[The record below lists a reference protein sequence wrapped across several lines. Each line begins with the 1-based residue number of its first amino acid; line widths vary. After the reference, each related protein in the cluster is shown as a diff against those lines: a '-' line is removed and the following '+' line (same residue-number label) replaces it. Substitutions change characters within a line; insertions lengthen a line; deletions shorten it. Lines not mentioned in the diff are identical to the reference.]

1 MGGTLSSN
9 HSYTPVM
16 ETAMTHTAVA
26 YQMEDRL
33 QREFDE
39 LVYRYYQQ
47 AYNTAYRLTGN
58 AADAEDLVQE
68 AFLRA
73 YRFFDRYDRSMPFMN
88 WFARIL
94 TNLYID
100 EYRRRGRLRT
110 VSIDETFSTDEG
122 EEGTAIDLPD
132 LTPGPMEQVLSKE
145 YVEAIHEGLQHLSPE
160 FRVAVVLADMEGHSY
175 EEIAEIMNTSIGT
188 VRSRIHRGR
197 KQLRDYLKKRHPNL
211 FERGELK

>member
-1 MGGTLSSN
+1 
-9 HSYTPVM
+9 
-16 ETAMTHTAVA
+16 MTHTAVA
-26 YQMEDRL
+26 YRMEDRL

-39 LVYRYYQQ
+39 LVYRHYQQ

-68 AFLRA
+68 AFVRA

-88 WFARIL
+88 WFNRIL

-110 VSIDETFSTDEG
+110 VSIDETFNAEDG
-122 EEGTAIDLPD
+122 EEGATLDLPD
-132 LTPGPMEQVLSKE
+132 TQPNPLELALNNE
-145 YVEAIHEGLQHLSPE
+145 YLEAIHEGLQHLPSE
-160 FRVAVVLADMEGHSY
+160 FRAAVVLADLEGYSY
-175 EEIAEIMNTSIGT
+175 EEIAEIMGTSIGT

-197 KQLRDYLKKRHPNL
+197 KQLRDYIKKRHPNL
-211 FERGELK
+211 FERGDLK

>member
-1 MGGTLSSN
+1 
-9 HSYTPVM
+9 
-16 ETAMTHTAVA
+16 MTHTAVA
-26 YQMEDRL
+26 QGMDERL

-47 AYNTAYRLTGN
+47 AYNLAYRLTGS

-88 WFARIL
+88 WFSRIL

-110 VSIDETFSTDEG
+110 VSIDEVYSTDEG
-122 EEGTAIDLPD
+122 EEGTAMDLPD
-132 LTPGPMEQVLSKE
+132 TAPNPLEQALSKE
-145 YVEAIHEGLQHLSPE
+145 YLDAIHEGLQHLSPE
-160 FRVAVVLADMEGHSY
+160 FRIAVILADLEGYSY
-175 EEIAEIMNTSIGT
+175 EEIAEITKTSIGT

-197 KQLRDYLKKRHPNL
+197 KQLRYQVRKRHPNL
-211 FERGELK
+211 FERGDLK

>member
-1 MGGTLSSN
+1 
-9 HSYTPVM
+9 
-16 ETAMTHTAVA
+16 MTHTAVA
-26 YQMEDRL
+26 YHMEERL

-39 LVYRYYQQ
+39 LVHKHYQQ

-88 WFARIL
+88 WFTRIL

-110 VSIDETFSTDEG
+110 ISIDETFSTDDG
-122 EEGTAIDLPD
+122 EEGMAIEPPD
-132 LTPGPMEQVLSKE
+132 LTPSPMEQVLNKE
-145 YVEAIHEGLQHLSPE
+145 YIEAIHEGLQQLSPE
-160 FRVAVVLADMEGHSY
+160 FRIAVVLADMEGHSY

-197 KQLRDYLKKRHPNL
+197 KQLRDHIKKRHPNL

>member
-1 MGGTLSSN
+1 
-9 HSYTPVM
+9 
-16 ETAMTHTAVA
+16 MTHTAVA
-26 YQMEDRL
+26 YHMEERL

-39 LVYRYYQQ
+39 LVHKHYQQ

-88 WFARIL
+88 WFTRIL

-110 VSIDETFSTDEG
+110 ISIDETFSTDEG
-122 EEGTAIDLPD
+122 EEGMAIEPPD
-132 LTPGPMEQVLSKE
+132 LTPSPMEQVLNKE
-145 YVEAIHEGLQHLSPE
+145 YIEAIHEGLRQLSPE
-160 FRVAVVLADMEGHSY
+160 FRIAVVLADMEGHSY

-197 KQLRDYLKKRHPNL
+197 KQLRDHIKKRHPNL

>member
-1 MGGTLSSN
+1 
-9 HSYTPVM
+9 M

-26 YQMEDRL
+26 HRMEERL

-39 LVYRYYQQ
+39 LVYKHYQQ

-110 VSIDETFSTDEG
+110 VSIDETFSTDDG
-122 EEGTAIDLPD
+122 EEGTALDLPD
-132 LTPGPMEQVLSKE
+132 LTPSPMELVLNKE
-145 YVEAIHEGLQHLSPE
+145 YIEAIHEGLQQLSPE
-160 FRVAVVLADMEGHSY
+160 FRIAVVLADMEGHSY

-197 KQLRDYLKKRHPNL
+197 KQLRDHIKKRHPNL

>member
-1 MGGTLSSN
+1 
-9 HSYTPVM
+9 M

-26 YQMEDRL
+26 YSMDDRS

-47 AYNTAYRLTGN
+47 AYNIAYRLTGN

-88 WFARIL
+88 WFNRIL

-110 VSIDETFSTDEG
+110 VSIDEVYSTEDGDEG
-122 EEGTAIDLPD
+122 TTMDIPD
-132 LTPGPMEQVLSKE
+132 SAPNPLERALSNE
-145 YVEAIHEGLQHLSPE
+145 YREAIHEALQHLSPE
-160 FRVAVVLADMEGHSY
+160 FRVAVVLADLEGYSY
-175 EEIAEIMNTSIGT
+175 EEIAEITKTSIGT

-197 KQLRDYLKKRHPNL
+197 KQLRDQIKKRHPNL
-211 FERGELK
+211 FERGDLK

>member
-1 MGGTLSSN
+1 
-9 HSYTPVM
+9 
-16 ETAMTHTAVA
+16 MTHTVVA
-26 YQMEDRL
+26 QGMDEHL

-47 AYNTAYRLTGN
+47 AYNLAYRLTGS

-88 WFARIL
+88 WFSRIL

-110 VSIDETFSTDEG
+110 VSIDEVYNNDEG
-122 EEGTAIDLPD
+122 EEGITMDLPD
-132 LTPGPMEQVLSKE
+132 TAPNPLERALSKE
-145 YVEAIHEGLQHLSPE
+145 YLDAIHEGLQHLSPE
-160 FRVAVVLADMEGHSY
+160 FRIAVILADLEGYSY
-175 EEIAEIMNTSIGT
+175 EEIAEITKTSIGT

-197 KQLRDYLKKRHPNL
+197 KQLRDQVKKRHPNL
-211 FERGELK
+211 FERGDLK

>member
-1 MGGTLSSN
+1 
-9 HSYTPVM
+9 
-16 ETAMTHTAVA
+16 MTHTAVA
-26 YQMEDRL
+26 QSMDDRL

-39 LVYRYYQQ
+39 LVYRHYQQ
-47 AYNTAYRLTGN
+47 AYNLAYRLTGN

-88 WFARIL
+88 WFSRIL

-110 VSIDETFSTDEG
+110 VSIDEVYSGEDG
-122 EEGTAIDLPD
+122 EEGTTMDLPD
-132 LTPGPMEQVLSKE
+132 TEPNPLERALSNE
-145 YVEAIHEGLQHLSPE
+145 YIHAIHEGLQCLSPE
-160 FRVAVVLADMEGHSY
+160 FRIPVILADLEGYSY
-175 EEIAEIMNTSIGT
+175 EEIAEITKTSIGT

-197 KQLRDYLKKRHPNL
+197 KQLRDHIRKRHPNL
-211 FERGELK
+211 FERGDLK

>member
-1 MGGTLSSN
+1 
-9 HSYTPVM
+9 M

-26 YQMEDRL
+26 YSMDDRS

-47 AYNTAYRLTGN
+47 AYNIAYRLTGN

-88 WFARIL
+88 WFNRIL

-110 VSIDETFSTDEG
+110 VSIDEVYSNEDGDEG
-122 EEGTAIDLPD
+122 TTMDIPD
-132 LTPGPMEQVLSKE
+132 SAPNPLERALSNE
-145 YVEAIHEGLQHLSPE
+145 YREAIHEALQHLSPE
-160 FRVAVVLADMEGHSY
+160 FRVAVVLADLEGYSY
-175 EEIAEIMNTSIGT
+175 EEIAEITKTSIGT

-197 KQLRDYLKKRHPNL
+197 KQLRDQIKKRHPNL
-211 FERGELK
+211 FERGDLK

>member
-1 MGGTLSSN
+1 
-9 HSYTPVM
+9 M
-16 ETAMTHTAVA
+16 EAAMTHAAVA
-26 YQMEDRL
+26 RSMDDRL
-33 QREFDE
+33 QREFNE
-39 LVYRYYQQ
+39 LVERYYQQ
-47 AYNTAYRLTGN
+47 AYNIAYRLTGN

-73 YRFFDRYDRSMPFMN
+73 YRFFDRYDRGMPFMN
-88 WFARIL
+88 WFNRIL

-110 VSIDETFSTDEG
+110 VSIDETFTSEDG
-122 EEGTAIDLPD
+122 EDGTTFDLPD
-132 LTPGPMEQVLSKE
+132 LAPGPMEQVLSKE
-145 YVEAIHEGLQHLSPE
+145 YSEAIHEGLQQLSPE
-160 FRVAVVLADMEGHSY
+160 FRVAVVLADIEGHSY

-197 KQLRDYLKKRHPNL
+197 KQLRDHIRKRHPNL

>member
-1 MGGTLSSN
+1 
-9 HSYTPVM
+9 M
-16 ETAMTHTAVA
+16 ETAMTRTAVA
-26 YQMEDRL
+26 YSMDERL

-47 AYNTAYRLTGN
+47 AYNIAYRLTGN

-88 WFARIL
+88 WFNRIL

-110 VSIDETFSTDEG
+110 VSIDEVYSNEDGDEG
-122 EEGTAIDLPD
+122 TTMDIPD
-132 LTPGPMEQVLSKE
+132 SAPDPLERALSNE
-145 YVEAIHEGLQHLSPE
+145 YREAIHEALQHLSPE
-160 FRVAVVLADMEGHSY
+160 FRVAVVLADMEGYSY
-175 EEIAEIMNTSIGT
+175 EEIAETTKTSLGT

-197 KQLRDYLKKRHPNL
+197 KQLRDYIRRRHPNL
-211 FERGELK
+211 FERGDLK

>member
-1 MGGTLSSN
+1 
-9 HSYTPVM
+9 
-16 ETAMTHTAVA
+16 MTHTAVA
-26 YQMEDRL
+26 SSMDNRL
-33 QREFDE
+33 QQEFEE
-39 LVYRYYQQ
+39 LVERHYQQ
-47 AYNTAYRLTGN
+47 AYNLAYRLTGN

-88 WFARIL
+88 WFNRIL

-110 VSIDETFSTDEG
+110 VSIDETFTTEDG
-122 EEGTAIDLPD
+122 EEGTTFDLPD
-132 LTPGPMEQVLSKE
+132 LSPGPMEEVLSKE
-145 YVEAIHEGLQHLSPE
+145 YTEAIQEGLQQLSPE
-160 FRVAVVLADMEGHSY
+160 FRIAVVLADIEGHSY

-197 KQLRDYLKKRHPNL
+197 KQLRDHIQKRHPNL

>member
-1 MGGTLSSN
+1 
-9 HSYTPVM
+9 
-16 ETAMTHTAVA
+16 MTHTAVA
-26 YQMEDRL
+26 QGMDERL

-47 AYNTAYRLTGN
+47 AYNLAYRLTGN

-88 WFARIL
+88 WFSRIL

-110 VSIDETFSTDEG
+110 VSIDEVYSNDEG
-122 EEGTAIDLPD
+122 EEGTALDLPD
-132 LTPGPMEQVLSKE
+132 TAPNPLEHALSKE
-145 YVEAIHEGLQHLSPE
+145 YIDAIHEGLQHLSPE
-160 FRVAVVLADMEGHSY
+160 FRIAVILADLEGYSY
-175 EEIAEIMNTSIGT
+175 EEIAEITKTSIGT

-197 KQLRDYLKKRHPNL
+197 KQLRDQVKKRHPNL
-211 FERGELK
+211 FERGDLK

>member
-1 MGGTLSSN
+1 
-9 HSYTPVM
+9 M

-26 YQMEDRL
+26 YSMDDRS

-47 AYNTAYRLTGN
+47 AYNIAYRLTGN

-88 WFARIL
+88 WFNRIL

-110 VSIDETFSTDEG
+110 VSIDEVYSNEDGDEG
-122 EEGTAIDLPD
+122 TTMDIPD
-132 LTPGPMEQVLSKE
+132 SAPDPLERALSNE
-145 YVEAIHEGLQHLSPE
+145 YREAIHEALQHLSPE
-160 FRVAVVLADMEGHSY
+160 FRVAVVLADMEGYSY
-175 EEIAEIMNTSIGT
+175 EEIAETTKTSLGT

-197 KQLRDYLKKRHPNL
+197 KQLRDYIRRRHPNL
-211 FERGELK
+211 FERGDLK

>member
-1 MGGTLSSN
+1 
-9 HSYTPVM
+9 M

-26 YQMEDRL
+26 QSMDDRL

-39 LVYRYYQQ
+39 LVYRHYQQ
-47 AYNTAYRLTGN
+47 AYNLAYRLTGN

-73 YRFFDRYDRSMPFMN
+73 YRFFERYDRSMPFMN
-88 WFARIL
+88 WFNRIL

-110 VSIDETFSTDEG
+110 VSIDEVYNTEDGDEG
-122 EEGTAIDLPD
+122 TTIDIPD
-132 LTPGPMEQVLSKE
+132 AAPDPLERALSNE
-145 YVEAIHEGLQHLSPE
+145 YIQAIHEGLQHLSPE
-160 FRVAVVLADMEGHSY
+160 FRIAVVLADLEGYSY
-175 EEIAEIMNTSIGT
+175 EEIAEITKTSIGT

-197 KQLRDYLKKRHPNL
+197 KQLREQIKKRHPNL
-211 FERGELK
+211 FERGDLK

>member
-1 MGGTLSSN
+1 
-9 HSYTPVM
+9 
-16 ETAMTHTAVA
+16 MTHTAVA
-26 YQMEDRL
+26 YSMDDRS
-33 QREFDE
+33 QQEFDE

-47 AYNTAYRLTGN
+47 AYNIAYRLTGN

-88 WFARIL
+88 WFNRIL

-110 VSIDETFSTDEG
+110 VSIDEVYSNEDGDEG
-122 EEGTAIDLPD
+122 TTMDIPD
-132 LTPGPMEQVLSKE
+132 SAPDPLERALSNE
-145 YVEAIHEGLQHLSPE
+145 YREAIHEALQHLSPE
-160 FRVAVVLADMEGHSY
+160 FRVAVVLADMEGYSY
-175 EEIAEIMNTSIGT
+175 EEIAEITKTSIGT

-197 KQLRDYLKKRHPNL
+197 KQLRDQIKKRHPNL
-211 FERGELK
+211 FERGDLK

>member
-1 MGGTLSSN
+1 
-9 HSYTPVM
+9 
-16 ETAMTHTAVA
+16 MTHTAVA
-26 YQMEDRL
+26 QSMDDRL

-39 LVYRYYQQ
+39 LVYRHYQQ
-47 AYNTAYRLTGN
+47 AYNLAYRLTGN

-88 WFARIL
+88 WFSRIL

-110 VSIDETFSTDEG
+110 VSIDEVYSGEDG
-122 EEGTAIDLPD
+122 EEGTTMDLPD
-132 LTPGPMEQVLSKE
+132 TAPNPLERALSNE
-145 YVEAIHEGLQHLSPE
+145 YLHAIHEGLQHLSPE
-160 FRVAVVLADMEGHSY
+160 FRIAVILADLEGYSY
-175 EEIAEIMNTSIGT
+175 EEIAEITKTSIGT

-197 KQLRDYLKKRHPNL
+197 KQLRDQIKKRHPNL
-211 FERGELK
+211 FERGDLK

>member
-1 MGGTLSSN
+1 
-9 HSYTPVM
+9 
-16 ETAMTHTAVA
+16 MTHTAVA
-26 YQMEDRL
+26 RSMDDHL
-33 QREFDE
+33 QQEFEE
-39 LVYRYYQQ
+39 LVERHYQQ
-47 AYNTAYRLTGN
+47 AYNLAYRLTGN

-88 WFARIL
+88 WFNRIL

-110 VSIDETFSTDEG
+110 VSIDETFTTEDG
-122 EEGTAIDLPD
+122 EEGTTFDLPD
-132 LTPGPMEQVLSKE
+132 LSPGPMEEVLSKE
-145 YVEAIHEGLQHLSPE
+145 YTEAIQEGLRQLSPE
-160 FRVAVVLADMEGHSY
+160 FRIAVVLADIEGHSY

-197 KQLRDYLKKRHPNL
+197 KQLRDYIQKRHPNL

>member
-1 MGGTLSSN
+1 
-9 HSYTPVM
+9 
-16 ETAMTHTAVA
+16 MTHTAVA
-26 YQMEDRL
+26 YSMDDRS
-33 QREFDE
+33 QQEFDE

-47 AYNTAYRLTGN
+47 AYNIAYRLTGN

-88 WFARIL
+88 WFNRIL

-110 VSIDETFSTDEG
+110 VSIDEVYSNEDGDEG
-122 EEGTAIDLPD
+122 TTMDIPD
-132 LTPGPMEQVLSKE
+132 SAPDPLERALSNE
-145 YVEAIHEGLQHLSPE
+145 YREAIHEALQHLSPE
-160 FRVAVVLADMEGHSY
+160 FRVAVVLADLEGYSY
-175 EEIAEIMNTSIGT
+175 EEIAEITKTSIGT

-197 KQLRDYLKKRHPNL
+197 KQLRDQIKKRHPNL
-211 FERGELK
+211 FERGDLK